1 MSDLLFLYLVRC
13 RHLILY
19 PINKLW
25 SSIPMIGLTCLQ
37 NAIKVFDS
45 LEVITTQ
52 KCSNRIENDDEK

>member
-1 MSDLLFLYLVRC
+1 
-13 RHLILY
+13 
-19 PINKLW
+19 
-25 SSIPMIGLTCLQ
+25 MIGLTCLQ